1 MDKKELKELVNESR
15 NRMHQLVDKRCDEL
29 LDCIENGTC
38 IFDKPRMLS
47 LSSPPFLFKG
57 EKPSA
62 LVMKDG
68 QIIPTNTWKSVATTI
83 LKACNDEPEMHKR
96 LMNIRGSV
104 AGRSRFI
111 LTGSPDEMNVPLKID
126 EELYFEGKF
135 DSEYLMKMMT
145 ERVLK
150 PIGYDY
156 SDINIMLRPNQHT
169 EIEDLENTEKI
180 TCEDENEGFTI
191 QMM

>member
-1 MDKKELKELVNESR
+1 MDKKELKEMVNESR
-15 NRMHQLVDKRCDEL
+15 NRMHQLVDKRCDEI
-29 LDCIENGTC
+29 LDFIENGTS
-38 IFDKPRMLS
+38 FSNKPRMLS

-57 EKPSA
+57 TKPSA
-62 LVMKDG
+62 IVMKDG
-68 QIIPTNTWKSVATTI
+68 QIIPTNTWKSVAIAI
-83 LKACNDEPEMHKR
+83 LKACNDEPKMHER
-96 LMNIRGSV
+96 LMGIRGSV

-135 DSEYLMKMMT
+135 DSEYLIKMMT

-156 SDINIMLRPNQHT
+156 SDITIMLRPNEQTNVEVLEDT
-169 EIEDLENTEKI
+169 EEI
-180 TCEDENEGFTI
+180 TQENEGDGIII
-191 QMM
+191 QTM